1 MRSCGVPGCKGV
13 LSLPGS
19 KVHKLPDQQPQR
31 GQWIKAVPQLNESKL
46 KTPSICAL
54 HFTPSDY
61 GKNRKYLKPTA
72 VPSRH
77 LKLDL
82 KGGSQIE
89 ENIIPDI
96 IQNTQFG
103 KCESQDCQKIFIA
116 AKSLSTQN
124 QCLTKHIKG
133 LEKKVQHLEAEL
145 KRGGSSSAS
154 GNFPF
159 ADKNDSKDGLF
170 MLGPTQWRCITNRTT
185 KGRNWTPE
193 ERSKANTLKTLCN
206 TKCYNYIRK
215 NIVPL
220 PLPTELGGKDTDDDG
235 GGKLKNEI
243 PESNESDYRKVE
255 TTFVVKTDE
264 ESGISKA
271 NDEGEVHIVVPP
283 EFQEFLVLQSISD

>member
-1 MRSCGVPGCKGV
+1 MRTCGVPGCKGV

-19 KVHKLPDQQPQR
+19 KVHKLPDHQPQR
-31 GQWIKAVPQLNESKL
+31 GQWIKAVPQLNESKV

-61 GKNRKYLKPTA
+61 GKNRKYLKPSA

-77 LKLDL
+77 LKLNL
-82 KGGSQIE
+82 RPEGSYDANVE
-89 ENIIPDI
+89 ENIPVPDI

-124 QCLTKHIKG
+124 QCLAKHIKA

-145 KRGGSSSAS
+145 KKGSGSS
-154 GNFPF
+154 GNYPC
-159 ADKNDSKDGLF
+159 AAGDKNDF

-193 ERSKANTLKTLCN
+193 ERSKANRLKTLCN

-220 PLPTELGGKDTDDDG
+220 PLPTELGSKDTEF
-235 GGKLKNEI
+235 KNEV
-243 PESNESDYRKVE
+243 PENERDYQKIE
-255 TTFVVKTDE
+255 TFVVKSE
-264 ESGISKA
+264 EENGSRASE
-271 NDEGEVHIVVPP
+271 EGEVHIVVPP
-283 EFQEFLVLQSISD
+283 EFQEFLVLQSIPD

>member
-1 MRSCGVPGCKGV
+1 MHLGTILV
-13 LSLPGS
+13 LYVCLTLEYPL
-19 KVHKLPDQQPQR
+19 VL
-31 GQWIKAVPQLNESKL
+31 L
-46 KTPSICAL
+46 
-54 HFTPSDY
+54 
-61 GKNRKYLKPTA
+61 
-72 VPSRH
+72 RH

-89 ENIIPDI
+89 EKLIPDI

-185 KGRNWTPE
+185 KGRNWTQKKGP
-193 ERSKANTLKTLCN
+193 KPIHLKHCVIQNVT
-206 TKCYNYIRK
+206 
-215 NIVPL
+215 
-220 PLPTELGGKDTDDDG
+220 
-235 GGKLKNEI
+235 
-243 PESNESDYRKVE
+243 
-255 TTFVVKTDE
+255 TTFEK
-264 ESGISKA
+264 ISCRYLYRQ
-271 NDEGEVHIVVPP
+271 N
-283 EFQEFLVLQSISD
+283 